1 MIETHVG
8 VERAELV
15 EVLQSGTEVEVRRRF
30 DQAWAHG
37 FVIDDVDD
45 AGYWL
50 RRKSDGALLPVA
62 FRADDVRSVRLS

>member
-1 MIETHVG
+1 MIETHIG
-8 VERAELV
+8 AERAEQV
-15 EVLQSGTEVEVRRRF
+15 EALLNGTEVEVRRRF

-62 FRADDVRSVRLS
+62 FGADDVRSARLS

>member
-1 MIETHVG
+1 MIEADTEG
-8 VERAELV
+8 VELIDDLR
-15 EVLQSGTEVEVRRRF
+15 SGTEVEVRRRF

-62 FRADDVRSVRLS
+62 FPGDDVRTARDS